1 MKNLAIILAVAA
13 LFIGCAAQ
21 KTVYVPVEG
30 QHKIEYRD
38 SIIHITDTIK
48 VEIPKEKIVEVVP
61 QLDTS
66 RLETKL
72 AISTAFLDTTKR
84 TINHTLEHKPTALKQ
99 AIDTVIVVQTKTEY
113 LEKPTI
119 VEVET
124 PVKYVPTIYKY
135 SLWFS
140 IAIIA
145 FVLRGIFLKIRG

>member
-21 KTVYVPVEG
+21 KTVYVPVDG

-124 PVKYVPTIYKY
+124 PVPYIPKGFWW
-135 SLWFS
+135 LLGW
-140 IAIIA
+140 AI
-145 FVLRGIFLKIRG
+145 FTLGIIIFRVWSKFA